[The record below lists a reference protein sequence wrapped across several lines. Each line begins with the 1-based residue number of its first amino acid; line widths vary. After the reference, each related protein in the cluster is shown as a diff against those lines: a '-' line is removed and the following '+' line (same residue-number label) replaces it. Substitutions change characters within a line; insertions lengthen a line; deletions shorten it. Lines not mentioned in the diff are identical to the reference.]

1 MPEIKYN
8 KKVHFDYE
16 VLETFDAGIVLNG
29 AEVKAAKAG
38 LVQLE
43 GSFISFQGERPLI
56 KGLKIAKYPKAY
68 KGGVGLVPERPK
80 YLLLNKKEILEIH
93 NKLATKGLTM
103 VPLSV
108 YTTPSLVKIKIA
120 LVRGKK
126 NFDKR
131 QSIKEKDYKR
141 RLNSRVR

>member
-1 MPEIKYN
+1 MPEIRYN

-29 AEVKAAKAG
+29 AEVKSVKAG

-43 GSFISFQGERPLI
+43 GSFISFHDNRPII
-56 KGLKIAKYPKAY
+56 KGLKIARYPKAY
-68 KGGVGLVPERPK
+68 KGGVGLAPERPK
-80 YLLLNKKEILEIH
+80 YLLLKQKEILEIH

-126 NFDKR
+126 NYDKR
-131 QSIKEKDYKR
+131 ESIKKKDYQR